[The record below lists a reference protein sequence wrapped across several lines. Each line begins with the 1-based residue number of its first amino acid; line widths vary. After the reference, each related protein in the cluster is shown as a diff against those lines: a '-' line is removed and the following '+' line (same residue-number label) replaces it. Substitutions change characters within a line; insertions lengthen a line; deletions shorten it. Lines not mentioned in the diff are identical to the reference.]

1 MNIITHPDRFFR
13 ERLSGEVSLWLPAA
27 AVLAA
32 AVAQVVFINL
42 FLSSIDRLVPYPGFL
57 GPAMPAAH
65 AAIFITV
72 CVAWLL
78 LAAYFWIFTPGHAG
92 NSQQGFFRRA
102 LAVPGYGRVPVVAGY
117 IILSVL
123 FVVVWPMA
131 GIAPAPGEKYHEY
144 LDAEADMTAHL
155 NPKNPSEMQKAHELL
170 PHVVSLQ
177 HEAREEAV
185 AGYNQIIDE
194 IQQNPVM
201 TAFFAAAKGLLVL
214 SALWGGLIMAF
225 GLKHAAGVSMKTSAV
240 LVALPV
246 GLEILLII
254 MSGPGP

>member
-1 MNIITHPDRFFR
+1 MDIITRPDRFFQ
-13 ERLSGEVSLWLPAA
+13 EHLSGEVSLWLPT
-27 AVLAA
+27 A
-32 AVAQVVFINL
+32 AVAQMVFINL
-42 FLSSIDRLVPYPGFL
+42 ILSSIDRLVPYKGFL
-57 GPAMPAAH
+57 NRAMPAAH

-78 LAAYFWIFTPGHAG
+78 LAAYFRIFTPGHAG
-92 NSQQGFFRRA
+92 NPRQGFFRKA
-102 LAVPGYGRVPVVAGY
+102 QAVPGYGRVPVVAGY

-144 LDAEADMTAHL
+144 LDAEAATTAHL
-155 NPKNPSEMQKAHELL
+155 NPKSSSEMQKAHELL

-214 SALWGGLIMAF
+214 SALWGGVIMAF
-225 GLKHAAGVSMKTSAV
+225 GLKHAAGISMKTPAI

-246 GLEILLII
+246 SQEVLLII